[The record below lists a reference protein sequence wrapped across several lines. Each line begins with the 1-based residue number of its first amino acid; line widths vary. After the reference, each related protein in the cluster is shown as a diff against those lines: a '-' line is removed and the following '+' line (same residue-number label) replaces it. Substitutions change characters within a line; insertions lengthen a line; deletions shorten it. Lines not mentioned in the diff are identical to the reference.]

1 MGDHGDGNLPASSP
15 TSIIKHLE
23 TRAAYEKLSILDKGL
38 LINYLQHKSGARVTA
53 VLTEPIWKLVGRVEE
68 MSALKDPEWT
78 HVGVITAD
86 IRRDWFFFDTRMSLE
101 RLDIFL
107 EFYPARPAP
116 RLGRIN
122 MAELELLMYPA
133 GHRTFPR
140 TAVYSKSDALPCTA
154 AYTEK
159 GLHLAS
165 SQSLLA
171 VSAGV

>member
-1 MGDHGDGNLPASSP
+1 MLCA
-15 TSIIKHLE
+15 
-23 TRAAYEKLSILDKGL
+23 
-38 LINYLQHKSGARVTA
+38 
-53 VLTEPIWKLVGRVEE
+53 
-68 MSALKDPEWT
+68 DPEWT

-140 TAVYSKSDALPCTA
+140 TAVYSKSGQCLVFTHSLNAEEFPRTAVYSNSDQLIGSTQALCTLVAKGHPPARQPVLTQAGVLYLSGPCVFLVANALPCTA

-165 SQSLLA
+165 TQSLLA